1 MLVEGWV
8 AQFEEVKVCE
18 RKKRETKYDW
28 IEEWEMAFGCA
39 FNKRREETEHES

>member
-18 RKKRETKYDW
+18 RKKRETKYD
-28 IEEWEMAFGCA
+28 
-39 FNKRREETEHES
+39 